1 LDYLGPT
8 HQQAQIQA
16 QNMSVEEIATRFG
29 HRKQVKMQS
38 NKIKVTEM
46 LSMYRMDSMYL
57 TTDNKVQ

>member
-1 LDYLGPT
+1 
-8 HQQAQIQA
+8 
-16 QNMSVEEIATRFG
+16 MSVEEIATRFG